1 MQNFAMRKYSY
12 RFFGL
17 LLIIL
22 GLTGIVFTCW
32 IALNDPVF
40 RLPILLSKETGP

>member
-1 MQNFAMRKYSY
+1 MLKYLY
-12 RFFGL
+12 RLFGL

-22 GLTGIVFTCW
+22 SLPGIVFTCW
-32 IALNDPVF
+32 IAFNDPVF